1 MSDILVKPIA
11 FVRNEFKE
19 AKGKI
24 PREAISTIQLIASIP
39 EESFEGIEE
48 YSHLEILFYFHK
60 ATEVILGKSHPR
72 NNNNNPKVGIY
83 AHRSKNRVNHLGL
96 TVVKLIK
103 REGNTLTI
111 SGLDALD
118 GTPVLDIKPVVE
130 RFLPQE
136 KIKQPDWV

>member
-1 MSDILVKPIA
+1 MSNIIVKPIA

-24 PREAISTIQLIASIP
+24 PRETISKIELIDSVSEAS
-39 EESFEGIEE
+39 FKGIDNF
-48 YSHLEILFYFHK
+48 SHLEIIFYFHK
-60 ATEVILGKSHPR
+60 ASKVVTVTAHPR
-72 NNNNNPKVGIY
+72 NNKNIPKVGIY
-83 AHRSKNRVNHLGL
+83 SHRRKDRPNHIGL
-96 TVVKLIK
+96 TLVKLIK
-103 REGNTLTI
+103 KEGNTLTV

-136 KIKQPDWV
+136 KIKQPDWG